1 MSKEWFYAR
10 VSSKGQN
17 LARQIEAAHELGIP
31 AEQIVQEKMSGKN
44 FSGREAYL
52 KLKSM
57 LQAGD
62 VLYVMSVDRL
72 GRNYDE
78 TYAEWQALIAMGV
91 DIVVLDMPL
100 LDTRQTN
107 KNGLDGKFVA
117 DLVLKVL
124 TYVAQKERDNN
135 RERQM
140 QGYAAMPV
148 VNGKK
153 VSTKPGKEGRTCGRE
168 ALEIPALGEY
178 VAKVADGILSVSEAC
193 AELGISRNTWYRRV
207 NNACQ

>member
-1 MSKEWFYAR
+1 MNNSKEWFYGR

-17 LARQIEAAHELGIP
+17 LARQIEAARELGIP
-31 AEQIVQEKMSGKN
+31 EDQIVREKMSGKD
-44 FSGREAYL
+44 FRSREEYL
-52 KLKSM
+52 KLKSE
-57 LQAGD
+57 LQPGD

-78 TYAEWQALIAMGV
+78 TYAEWQALVAMGV

-135 RERQM
+135 RERQR
-140 QGYAAMPV
+140 QGYATMPV

-153 VSTKPGKEGRTCGRE
+153 VSTKPGKEGRTCGRQPIE
-168 ALEIPALGEY
+168 VPEFERYAE
-178 VAKVADGILSVSEAC
+178 KVFEGVLSVSEAC

-207 NNACQ
+207 KEA

>member
-1 MSKEWFYAR
+1 MSKEWFYGR

-17 LARQIEAAHELGIP
+17 LERQIAAAKELGLSD
-31 AEQIVQEKMSGKN
+31 EQIVTEKKSGKD
-44 FSGREAYL
+44 FSGREEYL
-52 KLKSM
+52 KLREM
-57 LQAGD
+57 MERGD
-62 VLYVMSVDRL
+62 VLYVLSVDRL

-78 TYAEWQALIAMGV
+78 TYEEWQYLVSQGI

-135 RERQM
+135 KERQK
-140 QGYAAMPV
+140 QGYAAMPE

-153 VSTKPGKEGRTCGRE
+153 VSTKPGKEGRTCGRQ
-168 ALEIPALGEY
+168 LTGDLTNFPAY
-178 VAKVADGILSVSEAC
+178 AQKVAKGLLTVSQAC
-193 AELGISRNTWYRRV
+193 SELKISRATWYRMQKRE
-207 NNACQ
+207 A

>member
-1 MSKEWFYAR
+1 MNKEWFYAR

-31 AEQIVQEKMSGKN
+31 DDRIIREKMSGKN
-44 FSGREAYL
+44 FSSREEYL
-52 KLKSM
+52 KLKAE
-57 LQAGD
+57 LQPGD

-78 TYAEWQALIAMGV
+78 TYAEWQALVVMGV

-153 VSTKPGKEGRTCGRE
+153 VSTKPGKEGRTCGRQKMTV
-168 ALEIPALGEY
+168 PNFPEY
-178 VAKVADGILSVSEAC
+178 AAKVQAGVLNVTEAC
-193 AELGISRNTWYRRV
+193 AELGISRGKWYRLV
-207 NNACQ
+207 KEAS

>member
-1 MSKEWFYAR
+1 MSKEWFYGR

-17 LARQIEAAHELGIP
+17 LARQLEAARELEIP
-31 AEQIVQEKMSGKN
+31 EAQIVREKMSGKD
-44 FSGREAYL
+44 FKSREEYL
-52 KLKSM
+52 KLREM
-57 LQAGD
+57 LEPGD

-78 TYAEWQALIAMGV
+78 TYEEWQYLVGRGI

-135 RERQM
+135 KARQK

-153 VSTKPGKEGRTCGRE
+153 VSTKPGKEGRTCGRPP
-168 ALEIPALGEY
+168 LGIPDFPEY
-178 VAKVADGILSVSEAC
+178 VAKVDRGALNVTEAC
-193 AELGISRNTWYRRV
+193 AELGISRNTWYRMRSRV
-207 NNACQ
+207 